1 MKITVEISDEELR
14 DRILNK
20 LVHDAAEE
28 IETELWEKSWGTS
41 RYLRIYDKAI
51 TEGVRALLK
60 EHIDSLSDRAVQAAA
75 VTIANKGIK
84 KLMAQLAEESAN
96 GSAE

>member
-1 MKITVEISDEELR
+1 MKITVEVSDEELR
-14 DRILNK
+14 ERIINK

-28 IETELWEKSWGTS
+28 IETDLWEKSWGTS

-60 EHIDSLSDRAVQAAA
+60 ENIDSLSERAVSAASK
-75 VTIANKGIK
+75 TIANKGIK
-84 KLMAQLAEESAN
+84 QLAERLLE
-96 GSAE
+96 EET

>member
-14 DRILNK
+14 ERILNK
-20 LVHDAAEE
+20 LVHDAAEQ
-28 IETELWEKSWGTS
+28 IETDLWEKSWGTT

-60 EHIDSLSDRAVQAAA
+60 EHIDNLSERAVSAAA
-75 VTIANKGIK
+75 KTIANKGIK
-84 KLMAQLAEESAN
+84 QLTERLLEE
-96 GSAE
+96 ET